1 MLRHLANILP
11 VFVLWEAHYVENPIK
26 NRKKKHLIKK
36 RPKGLICQ
44 GAVFLYNNNSH
55 ARSEP

>member
-26 NRKKKHLIKK
+26 NRKKTFNKE
-36 RPKGLICQ
+36 RPKGLTCQ
-44 GAVFLYNNNSH
+44 GAVFLYYNNSH
-55 ARSEP
+55 ARSQP